1 MDTNEHESAQQGQTD
16 YQKRLKRPNGH
27 SNITPMRGSPKNNG
41 DSSARV
47 ARQETF
53 SDGSELTELEN
64 GAYVLR
70 ETSQARPQPFIE
82 QPAPYSQ
89 PPPKPK
95 LKEKL

>member
-1 MDTNEHESAQQGQTD
+1 M
-16 YQKRLKRPNGH
+16 
-27 SNITPMRGSPKNNG
+27 TPMGGPPKNNG
-41 DSSARV
+41 DSSANV
-47 ARQETF
+47 VKKETF

-70 ETSQARPQPFIE
+70 ETSEARPQPFVE

-95 LKEKL
+95 LKEKP